1 MKRKL
6 ALVIILSC
14 LFSFIPIFN
23 ITYNI
28 SIPSFTK
35 YQSKFSE
42 NFRSVDL
49 YFEYFCCK
57 ESCIISCILCTKRYN
72 SISTNK

>member
-1 MKRKL
+1 MPNYNMRMPNRNKQNKVYL
-6 ALVIILSC
+6 NKMPNSSPIQLC
-14 LFSFIPIFN
+14 LFSFISVFN

-49 YFEYFCCK
+49 
-57 ESCIISCILCTKRYN
+57 
-72 SISTNK
+72 